1 MQLLLGNPPPN
12 GVPSM
17 RHVPLPGRS
26 KTRNSRP
33 ANVIRRRAYLVSGI
47 AAVALVATVLIP
59 SAGSASVGRYVA
71 LGDSYTSGPLIP
83 DQVGSPAGCLRSD
96 HNYPSL
102 VKAALAPSSFQD
114 ISCQGADTTDMLG
127 SESVPLGTNPPQF
140 SALTTGTSLVT
151 VQISGNDIGFAS
163 IVAWCAGL
171 SVINPFSSPCKN
183 HYTSGGTDQLAA
195 AITQTAPKIDAML
208 KGIHQRSPNAR
219 VLVVGY
225 PVLLPDSGY
234 GCWPLVPIAYGDVP
248 YLRGVEKK
256 LNKMLATEAAAY
268 GARYTDTY
276 TSSIGHD
283 VCQIPGTNWVEGV
296 VPTSPAAP
304 FHPNALGERN
314 MAKQVDAMVG

>member
-1 MQLLLGNPPPN
+1 
-12 GVPSM
+12 M

-33 ANVIRRRAYLVSGI
+33 ANVIRRRVYLVSGI

-151 VQISGNDIGFAS
+151 VQIGGNDIGFAD
-163 IVAWCAGL
+163 IVTTCAEL
-171 SVINPFSSPCKN
+171 SVLNPFSSPCKDQ
-183 HYTSGGTDQLAA
+183 YTSGGTDQLAA
-195 AITQTAPKIDAML
+195 AIARTGPKVAAVL
-208 KGIHQRSPNAR
+208 QGIHQRSPGAR
-219 VLVVGY
+219 VFLVGY
-225 PVLLPDSGY
+225 PVILPNSGS

-248 YLRGVEKK
+248 YLRGVELK
-256 LNKMLATEAAAY
+256 LNQMLASEAAGNA
-268 GARYTDTY
+268 ATFVDTY

-283 VCQIPGTNWVEGV
+283 VCQTPWTKWVEGL

-304 FHPNALGERN
+304 FHPNAAGERN
-314 MAKQVDAMVG
+314 MATRAEVAVG